1 LTFLKLTA
9 YFNGFSVGLDMKK
22 IVIVE
27 DDPDLQHLFK
37 SVLLKA
43 GFEIKL
49 LSDGRD
55 LFDHEYFPD
64 LFILDIELPFIT
76 GLELCKQIKACLPT
90 RHIPVLIVSASAN
103 LLAQARNVC
112 ADDSLAKP
120 FDANVLI
127 SRVTALLS
135 NSSERQPTFSSAE
148 EA

>member
-1 LTFLKLTA
+1 
-9 YFNGFSVGLDMKK
+9 MKK

-27 DDPDLQHLFK
+27 DDPDLQHIFK

-43 GFEIKL
+43 GFEIEL

-76 GLELCKQIKACLPT
+76 GLELCQQIKTRIPT
-90 RHIPVLIVSASAN
+90 RHIPVLMVSASAN
-103 LLAQARNVC
+103 LLAQAKNVC

-120 FDANVLI
+120 FDAHILINKVNTLI
-127 SRVTALLS
+127 SS
-135 NSSERQPTFSSAE
+135 SSEPHPTFSSAE